1 MKYTIH
7 TFRSLVDQ
15 MMIDHVGLTTNDL
28 PDVSLWDYFDP
39 DEEYTQEEISEAAM
53 QAVMAVLEEGD
64 CPQDIINSIVS
75 AVTSMEARTLR
86 GI

>member
-15 MMIDHVGLTTNDL
+15 LMIDHVGLTTNDL

-53 QAVMAVLEEGD
+53 QAVID
-64 CPQDIINSIVS
+64 SIVS